1 MSTPSPPE
9 GESGGGPLGRREDTF
24 TLSTDP
30 SFIDEVRDVVGLPM
44 SPLER
49 VVVLFKDENQ
59 VQALDRTQPI
69 FHLL

>member
-30 SFIDEVRDVVGLPM
+30 SFIDEVRDVVGLHM

-49 VVVLFKDENQ
+49 AVVLCMDENQ

-69 FHLL
+69 FPLL

>member
-1 MSTPSPPE
+1 
-9 GESGGGPLGRREDTF
+9 
-24 TLSTDP
+24 LSTDP
-30 SFIDEVRDVVGLPM
+30 LFIDEVRDVVGLHM

-49 VVVLFKDENQ
+49 AVVLCMDENQ

>member
-1 MSTPSPPE
+1 
-9 GESGGGPLGRREDTF
+9 
-24 TLSTDP
+24 LSTDP
-30 SFIDEVRDVVGLPM
+30 LFIDEVRDVVGLPM